1 MKRTLSAFAA
11 LAALLAAA
19 PLVAGE
25 IKGKVTC
32 KGLRNNEDALV
43 YVAAIAGKTFPAP
56 AGHVKIDQLNLTFI
70 PHVTGVLVGTT
81 VDFQNSDAVL
91 HNVFSPDVCAAK
103 FNLGTWPKGES
114 RNFTIKQECVATLLC
129 KVHPEMEGFVVAV
142 PTPYY
147 AVTKADGA
155 YTIPNVPDGAYTL
168 KVWHPKAKAAQK
180 AVTVAGT
187 ATADFEIAK

>member
-1 MKRTLSAFAA
+1 M
-11 LAALLAAA
+11 
-19 PLVAGE
+19 
-25 IKGKVTC
+25 
-32 KGLRNNEDALV
+32 
-43 YVAAIAGKTFPAP
+43 
-56 AGHVKIDQLNLTFI
+56 
-70 PHVTGVLVGTT
+70 
-81 VDFQNSDAVL
+81 
-91 HNVFSPDVCAAK
+91 
-103 FNLGTWPKGES
+103 
-114 RNFTIKQECVATLLC
+114 ATLLC

-168 KVWHPKAKAAQK
+168 KVWHPKAKATQK